1 MSNLTRREHFALEF
15 MKIYSAMDGNEL
27 LGIMNQ
33 ARLMFKNVDSLQ
45 ALAVNSADQLI
56 AELDGKNV

>member
-15 MKIYSAMDGNEL
+15 MKIYLAMDGNEL

-45 ALAVNSADQLI
+45 ALAVNAADQLI